1 MPASDGLQVMRRHV
15 ERLIL
20 VGDPEQLPSTVFSK
34 KAKQL
39 GFDRSLFERLV
50 DIGKEKHTLARQ

>member
-1 MPASDGLQVMRRHV
+1 MGFEPTVLLKPPAYLEVMRRHV

-34 KAKQL
+34 KVW
-39 GFDRSLFERLV
+39 RLSV
-50 DIGKEKHTLARQ
+50 AI